1 MTWYFNENYRGSA
14 SDHLCLLCKSHK
26 RASVTIDHDRSRLRN
41 VLGQLG
47 IYSLF
52 SYENLKFSTKKIKER
67 ILNGQQEILVNF
79 QSYANV
85 FDTSAIERAHGF
97 ALFSICWW
105 MKIRDIP
112 ASLRQ
117 SVTSLVYKLC
127 TDTPFLARLTPTFW
141 AFILR
146 EDRA

>member
-1 MTWYFNENYRGSA
+1 MRKCY
-14 SDHLCLLCKSHK
+14 
-26 RASVTIDHDRSRLRN
+26 DRLRLRN

-52 SYENLKFSTKKIKER
+52 SCYENLKFSTKKIKER
-67 ILNGQQEILVNF
+67 SLNSQQEILVNL
-79 QSYANV
+79 QSYAN
-85 FDTSAIERAHGF
+85 DTSAIERAHGF

-127 TDTPFLARLTPTFW
+127 TDTPFLARLTPTF
-141 AFILR
+141 
-146 EDRA
+146 